1 MTDIL
6 RISIPVTVWIA
17 AFSAVYGL
25 EGVICSD
32 LWRAAGLSLDHGRS
46 ALVAAWVAAIAL
58 QSALLAILS
67 RPRFASP
74 LPWVQRLAMILGCVA
89 LAATVW
95 SLMPMVTTSLCL

>member
-32 LWRAAGLSLDHGRS
+32 LWRGAGLSLGQGRG

-58 QSALLAILS
+58 QVGLLVALR
-67 RPRFASP
+67 RPRLRSS
-74 LPWVQRLAMILGCVA
+74 LPWVQRLAMILCCVA
-89 LAATVW
+89 LVATVW
-95 SLMPMVTTSLCL
+95 SLMPVVTTSLCL